1 MSAHPATQP
10 TAPGRGRD
18 SANILPAIG
27 VSSLLMIA
35 VSAAMVFVCTLA
47 LAFAFAASR
56 TAEGWKT
63 QISQSLTVRIDAA
76 LDAQPGLTEQAL
88 SVLASTP
95 GVGEARVVSQDETRK
110 LLEPWVSDAALLAS
124 LDVPAMIAVT
134 PSAQPLD
141 IESLALRL
149 EGEVPG
155 ASLDDHGAWLAPLQ
169 AAARRAGALG
179 MTVGAVA
186 LGALVAVILI
196 ATQAAVTSQRGI
208 VQTLRLLGARD
219 RFISRAFVTGMTAR
233 AVIGAA
239 LGVLVGA
246 LVLLALPSGQVAAG
260 FFTAFRFMGLEW
272 LAPLAL
278 LPLTG
283 LLAYAAA
290 LAATHV
296 VLRRID

>member
-1 MSAHPATQP
+1 MSAHPPTPP

-95 GVGEARVVSQDETRK
+95 GVGEVRVISQDETRK

-124 LDVPAMIAVT
+124 LI
-134 PSAQPLD
+134 
-141 IESLALRL
+141 
-149 EGEVPG
+149 G
-155 ASLDDHGAWLAPLQ
+155 A
-169 AAARRAGALG
+169 RAG
-179 MTVGAVA
+179 
-186 LGALVAVILI
+186 
-196 ATQAAVTSQRGI
+196 R
-208 VQTLRLLGARD
+208 GAR
-219 RFISRAFVTGMTAR
+219 
-233 AVIGAA
+233 
-239 LGVLVGA
+239 
-246 LVLLALPSGQVAAG
+246 VACS
-260 FFTAFRFMGLEW
+260 
-272 LAPLAL
+272 
-278 LPLTG
+278 
-283 LLAYAAA
+283 
-290 LAATHV
+290 
-296 VLRRID
+296 